1 MPTMQPPAGRI
12 EVSDPNNV
20 PELFVSGPFNIMN
33 TGGMVHLTFTTA
45 RPNPNDI
52 FQGSTA
58 PEFRATV
65 TCRLLMPLEM
75 AQH

>member
-33 TGGMVHLTFTTA
+33 ARGMVHLTFTTA
-45 RPNPNDI
+45 RPNP
-52 FQGSTA
+52 
-58 PEFRATV
+58 
-65 TCRLLMPLEM
+65 
-75 AQH
+75 